1 MLTLSVLLCVVVFS
15 LATLAV
21 FYAGFQDNLLQ
32 CLGLGVVAIGSAA
45 YAWALAKG
53 WPIDAKELLLLVG
66 LAAYSIGT
74 AQKVLHYREKPL
86 TSFPTLEI

>member
-1 MLTLSVLLCVVVFS
+1 MLTLSVLLCIVVFS

-45 YAWALAKG
+45 YAWALA
-53 WPIDAKELLLLVG
+53 
-66 LAAYSIGT
+66 
-74 AQKVLHYREKPL
+74 
-86 TSFPTLEI
+86 